1 MNRQAAFFEAA
12 ALLCFLAVVVLV
24 FFQTNTHFVE
34 EGAASGSAMDN
45 AALFPELAA
54 GAILALAALQA
65 VRLATSAIRGLPGSA
80 GEALADSNAPAGQTP
95 EERSAERP
103 LAKAIACFAA
113 FVAYLLAVDW
123 IGYHIA
129 TPVWMAVQFGVLGV
143 RNPMVLVSISL
154 AASLAV
160 AYVFEGM
167 LNIVLPVGIFEI
179 ALPV

>member
-1 MNRQAAFFEAA
+1 MSRHTAFFEAA

-65 VRLATSAIRGLPGSA
+65 VRLARSAIGGLPGSA
-80 GEALADSNAPAGQTP
+80 GETSADSGAEQTS
-95 EERSAERP
+95 EERAAERP

-113 FVAYLLAVDW
+113 FVIYLLAVDW

-129 TPVWMAVQFGVLGV
+129 TPVWMAAQFGVLGV
-143 RNPMVLVSISL
+143 RNPIVLVPISL
-154 AASLAV
+154 GASLAV